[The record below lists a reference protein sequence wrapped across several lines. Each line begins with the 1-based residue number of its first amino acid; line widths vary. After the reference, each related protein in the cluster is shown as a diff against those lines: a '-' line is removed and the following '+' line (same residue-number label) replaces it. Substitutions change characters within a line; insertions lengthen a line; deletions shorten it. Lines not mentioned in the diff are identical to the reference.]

1 VRRDASKSSP
11 LFEVASLLL
20 PLDHVA
26 RIIVN
31 AITASCERPAVGSSD
46 WLGLII
52 CPEKSSSLG
61 KPRCLNGQRHASRI
75 D

>member
-26 RIIVN
+26 RLIVTQMM
-31 AITASCERPAVGSSD
+31 ARCDRV
-46 WLGLII
+46 
-52 CPEKSSSLG
+52 
-61 KPRCLNGQRHASRI
+61 RCLRYPIARSALNRI
-75 D
+75 REDPERAKQTGARFCAAL